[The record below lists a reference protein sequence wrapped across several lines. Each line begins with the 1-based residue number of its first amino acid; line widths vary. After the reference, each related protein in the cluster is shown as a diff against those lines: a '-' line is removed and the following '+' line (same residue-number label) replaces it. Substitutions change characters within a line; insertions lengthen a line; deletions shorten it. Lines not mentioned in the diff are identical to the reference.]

1 MSINYL
7 INRHLI
13 NYTHMK
19 YLLVTSVLML
29 FFACSNSRN
38 DIGELQNEVM
48 LIHDEA
54 MPKMGEIRQLQKQ
67 LLNMADSNASDSVVA
82 ASYQELANGL
92 ALANESMMDWMRQY
106 DPNFEGSEEAF
117 IEYLQEQRDEIA
129 YVRRLMDSTLVEGRK
144 AVE

>member
-1 MSINYL
+1 
-7 INRHLI
+7 
-13 NYTHMK
+13 MK
-19 YLLVTSVLML
+19 YLLVTSVLVL
-29 FFACSNSRN
+29 FFACSNSKN
-38 DIGELQNEVM
+38 DVGELQNEVM

-67 LLNMADSNASDSVVA
+67 LLSMADSNASDSVVA